1 MFLTAVKR
9 VGAWETGVS
18 DSAGR
23 FSGRDTSTHGG
34 DQYLVD
40 WGEGLSVP
48 VMRVY
53 ATVFDTCGAGAIYFV
68 HPKLKKITIRNL
80 LYQVSIGFPLPSI

>member
-9 VGAWETGVS
+9 VRARETGVS

-40 WGEGLSVP
+40 RGEGLSVP

-53 ATVFDTCGAGAIYFV
+53 AAVFDTCGAGAIYFV
-68 HPKLKKITIRNL
+68 HPKLKKNNNKKLI
-80 LYQVSIGFPLPSI
+80 QVSIWYPLHSI